1 MLMNLATF
9 PSRLSVFL
17 LLVLALMPCSASAGM
32 NPLEVR
38 LFEGFKVKA
47 EAGDPEAQTALG
59 GCYSKGI
66 GVLVDHDKAAEWWLK
81 AAEQGHAKA
90 QVKVG
95 TCYADGRG
103 VSRSIDKAIEWY
115 RKASDQDDAN
125 GQSNLAFFYERG
137 IGVGKDEVEA
147 FAYYTLA
154 GRTDESARFSL
165 SRLEPRMTSFAR
177 VLGVNRSKEIL
188 KEIEAKKAGK

>member
-1 MLMNLATF
+1 MNPATF
-9 PSRLSVFL
+9 RYRLPVFL
-17 LLVLALMPCSASAGM
+17 LFVLALVPCSASAGM

-38 LFEGFKVKA
+38 IFEGFKSKA
-47 EAGDPEAQTALG
+47 EAGDAEAQTALG

-95 TCYADGRG
+95 TCYADGKG
-103 VSRSIDKAIEWY
+103 ISRSIDKSIEWY
-115 RKASDQDDAN
+115 RKAAEQGDAD
-125 GQSNLAFFYERG
+125 GQRNLAFYYERG
-137 IGVGKDEVEA
+137 TGVATDEVEA

-154 GRTDESARFSL
+154 ARTGDETARFFL
-165 SRLEPRMTSFAR
+165 SKLESRMTSFAR
-177 VLGVNRSKEIL
+177 VLGVNRSKELL
-188 KEIEAKKAGK
+188 KEIELKKSGK

>member
-1 MLMNLATF
+1 
-9 PSRLSVFL
+9 
-17 LLVLALMPCSASAGM
+17 M

>member
-1 MLMNLATF
+1 MKFATF
-9 PSRLSVFL
+9 RSRLLVFL
-17 LLVLALMPCSASAGM
+17 LFVLALVPCLAYAGM

-38 LFEGFKVKA
+38 MFEGFKVKA
-47 EAGDPEAQTALG
+47 EAGDAEAQTALG

-66 GVLVDHDKAAEWWLK
+66 GVQMDHDKAAEWWLK

-103 VSRSIDKAIEWY
+103 FSGSIDKAIEWY
-115 RKASDQDDAN
+115 RKASEQDDAD
-125 GQSNLAFFYERG
+125 GQRNLAFYYERG
-137 IGVGKDEVEA
+137 TGVAKDEVEA

-154 GRTDESARFSL
+154 GRTDGTARFFL
-165 SRLEPRMTSFAR
+165 SKLEPRMTSFAR